1 MNTAFAANGSTTAPP
16 ENSLRVLFTAGLFVV
31 AMAAFMLHVMLIY
44 APLQGKDLQ
53 RYFQNDVFSRPA
65 TSLDGEE
72 PPPVAAM
79 PVYVHSFL
87 GKVFGGPSVLR
98 VASLFLHVA
107 ASTLVF
113 YLLLFWLKRRET
125 ILVPL
130 LGGLLMAITPAGAA
144 AMTQSDGWAMVLATV
159 LALGG
164 AVCFLS
170 GTGTTSPGDLVKV
183 FVSAWFAAAA
193 AAAYP
198 ALVIVSVLYVALD
211 LSRARG
217 GHILSSCVDWT
228 SYGILLASGI
238 LVFFL
243 LYRNP
248 GSVSFQA
255 PFVWYLVS
263 PVIILMVC
271 RFVDVVPMGLAK
283 RVLVCLLALSLIA
296 GAAVAFMQSLRY
308 ADPVWQLEEQIS
320 SNEGAPFRRQLALH
334 YYYTAEQQKNGDE
347 KRARIGEALSL
358 WPLSEGMAESLPWE
372 RLLWGKALLQVND
385 RGNAVAMIAPLLN
398 QTPLSP
404 AGCLAARLMA
414 TALDEKEKAPETAAL
429 LDFASRQGNLSEE
442 EKLRYARSLFL
453 LGDMNGAAGV
463 FASLPEY
470 PEDGPDGNVQ
480 RQALAAVDT
489 AGKFQES
496 YRKQIM
502 ENPQSISGYVALAE
516 SCVASGNL
524 LRAFY
529 WLELV
534 LRRAPDTEGAWELLG
549 TIFALQRQQDYFIRQ
564 WGAMKTAAPEAW
576 VRLARRTAHGGAWD
590 AAFEYVKYPGITA
603 GVSAEEYMAVF
614 AVETKDFDRA
624 EQWLTRAVEAHPL
637 SYGPRLFKADLAIA
651 GNAPND
657 ARRYLDEARLLQ
669 APESEIEKR
678 AARLRQGRDA
688 AKPSSRPQ
696 MPVRSYIQ

>member
-248 GSVSFQA
+248 GPVSFQT

-263 PVIILMVC
+263 PVVILMVC

-283 RVLVCLLALSLIA
+283 RVLLCLLALSLVA
-296 GAAVAFMQSLRY
+296 GAAVAFMQSLWY
-308 ADPVWQLEEQIS
+308 ADPVWQLEKQIS
-320 SNEGAPFRRQLALH
+320 SKEDAPFRRQLALH
-334 YYYTAEQQKNGDE
+334 YYYAAEQQKNKDE

-358 WPLSEGMAESLPWE
+358 WPLSEGMEESLPWE

-385 RGNAVAMIAPLLN
+385 RGNAVAMVAPLLN
-398 QTPLSP
+398 RTPLSP
-404 AGCLAARLMA
+404 AGRLAARLMA
-414 TALDEKEKAPETAAL
+414 TALDEKEKAPET
-429 LDFASRQGNLSEE
+429 
-442 EKLRYARSLFL
+442 
-453 LGDMNGAAGV
+453 
-463 FASLPEY
+463 
-470 PEDGPDGNVQ
+470 
-480 RQALAAVDT
+480 
-489 AGKFQES
+489 
-496 YRKQIM
+496 
-502 ENPQSISGYVALAE
+502 
-516 SCVASGNL
+516 
-524 LRAFY
+524 
-529 WLELV
+529 
-534 LRRAPDTEGAWELLG
+534 
-549 TIFALQRQQDYFIRQ
+549 
-564 WGAMKTAAPEAW
+564 
-576 VRLARRTAHGGAWD
+576 
-590 AAFEYVKYPGITA
+590 
-603 GVSAEEYMAVF
+603 
-614 AVETKDFDRA
+614 
-624 EQWLTRAVEAHPL
+624 
-637 SYGPRLFKADLAIA
+637 
-651 GNAPND
+651 
-657 ARRYLDEARLLQ
+657 
-669 APESEIEKR
+669 
-678 AARLRQGRDA
+678 
-688 AKPSSRPQ
+688 
-696 MPVRSYIQ
+696 